1 MKFTDSGDHAAI
13 SDDSAIELIANL
25 LGTSVDQ
32 VVNALCYRVVAT
44 HHEVMHKQHTSEL
57 AAYGK
62 DALAKVCYR
71 MIAMELQHNTS
82 LAIA

>member
-1 MKFTDSGDHAAI
+1 M
-13 SDDSAIELIANL
+13 
-25 LGTSVDQ
+25 DQ

-62 DALAKVCYR
+62 DALAKVRDHVINGDR
-71 MIAMELQHNTS
+71 ML
-82 LAIA
+82 